1 MGFNLQCILIHPAT
15 EMENEEIL
23 SKLGIDN
30 YEKIE
35 DQPFEIAMSDIGNSY
50 VGSYKNNTI
59 IIDSDL
65 TEPAFDSPNL
75 SEAEK
80 KLVNL
85 FPNAEIFYSI
95 LISSMN
101 FYAYSIIKNGQ
112 KIRIKSGSSESGV
125 TLDVGEPLKEEME
138 ILANSKVLD
147 DKRRIYWLKENEHE
161 FYEEDQVGENFVFN
175 LFERYTGEKLNMDD
189 DIFETEL
196 YGWMRI
202 Y

>member
-1 MGFNLQCILIHPAT
+1 MGFNLQCILVHPGT
-15 EMENEEIL
+15 EMTNEELL

-35 DQPFEIAMSDIGNSY
+35 DQPFEIAMNDPGNSY
-50 VGSYKNNTI
+50 IGSYKNNTI

-75 SEAEK
+75 SESEK
-80 KLVNL
+80 KLINL

-112 KIRIKSGSSESGV
+112 KIRVKSGSSDSGV
-125 TLDVGEPLKEEME
+125 TLDVGEPLREEME
-138 ILANSKVLD
+138 ILAKSKVLD
-147 DKRRIYWLKENEHE
+147 GQRRVYWRKDNDQE

-175 LFERYTGEKLNMDD
+175 MFERYTGKKFNMDD

-196 YGWMRI
+196 YGWMRL
-202 Y
+202 